1 MRILRAWLRYFFVL
15 IVLIVFKYFYIEYM
29 PILFVFAVAILPL
42 IGLLHIIIGI
52 FTIKASIKFNPEI
65 CTKNEIMKLKIIV
78 SNKSFFPFPMVKI
91 KYTIPERVNIIAK
104 MKIHIANFL
113 AKQSYTIEHDI
124 LCKYIGIYEGNIL
137 YIEMQDLFS
146 FFKFKIKSKD
156 TFRFMV
162 IPRKIILPYSDENL
176 LSEANNSEFTTNT
189 VDLSNIVGT
198 HKYVLGDELKLV
210 HWKHSAKLDD
220 IMVKEFQEENEH
232 TTLIAIDLKAYYKNE
247 TNYIAND
254 GIVETAIAL
263 SLKHVIETIP
273 IDIIWY
279 NSTQENI
286 SCVNLASISDFEAF
300 FNNISLVDSY
310 NSDISLDKL
319 IVNHLEYNKNY
330 NSMFIISSNLDLDLI
345 SQLFM
350 LARNIQINFV
360 YFEVENK
367 LGIENTIASLKY
379 NAIKLWYIKHGEI
392 INAFGG

>member
-15 IVLIVFKYFYIEYM
+15 IILIIFKYFYIEYM
-29 PILFVFAVAILPL
+29 PILFVFVVAILPL

-52 FTIKASIKFNPEI
+52 FTIKTSIKFSSEI

-78 SNKSFFPFPMVKI
+78 SNNSFFPFPMVKI
-91 KYTIPERVNIIAK
+91 KYSIPERVNIIAK
-104 MKIHIANFL
+104 MKIHTANFL
-113 AKQSYTIEHDI
+113 PRQSNTIEHDI
-124 LCKYIGIYEGNIL
+124 LCKYRGIYEGNII

-146 FFKFKIKSKD
+146 FFKFKVKSKE

-162 IPRKIILPYSDENL
+162 IPRKIIIPYSDENL
-176 LSEANNSEFTTNT
+176 LSEANNSEFTSNT
-189 VDLSNIVGT
+189 VDLSNIIGT

-210 HWKHSAKLDD
+210 HWNHSAKLDD
-220 IMVKEFQEENEH
+220 IMVKEFQEENEY

-254 GIVETAIAL
+254 GVVETAIAL

-279 NSTQENI
+279 NLTKENI
-286 SCVNLASISDFEAF
+286 SCINLLSVSDFGEF
-300 FNNISLVDSY
+300 FNNISLVDLY
-310 NSDISLDKL
+310 TNEVSLDKL

-330 NSMFIISSNLDLDLI
+330 NSMFVISSNFDLDLI
-345 SQLFM
+345 SQLFV
-350 LARNIQINFV
+350 LAKNIQINFV
-360 YFEVENK
+360 YFEVENE
-367 LGIENTIASLKY
+367 LEVENIITSLKY
-379 NAIKLWYIKHGEI
+379 NGIKLWYIKHGEI